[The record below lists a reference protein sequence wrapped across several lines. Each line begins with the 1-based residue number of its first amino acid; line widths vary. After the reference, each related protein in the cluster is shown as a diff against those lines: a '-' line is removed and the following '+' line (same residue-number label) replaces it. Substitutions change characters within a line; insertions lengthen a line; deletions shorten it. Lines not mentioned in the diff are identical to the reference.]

1 MDTTNNLIQEVS
13 ELVGKILDVEH
24 IKKEGRT
31 GVFIRISDKSTKRLV
46 VAQVFGV
53 LIPEKFKKYSL
64 FAHKK
69 AYWLNNNP
77 NALSTVESNGDVPG
91 GGVSGEKNVVTVS
104 GLNPK
109 DDSALAI
116 LILSILEKEER
127 CIFRRIQCVEKA
139 ECRNEINAFIF
150 YIINKAF
157 AGLKEPRT

>member
-1 MDTTNNLIQEVS
+1 MNVDKLIQEIS
-13 ELVGKILDVEH
+13 GLVGKVLDVEH

-31 GVFIRISDKSTKRLV
+31 GVFIHISDKNTKGLI
-46 VAQVFGV
+46 VAQAFGV
-53 LIPEKFKKYSL
+53 LTPEKYKKYSL
-64 FAHKK
+64 FANKK

-91 GGVSGEKNVVTVS
+91 GGVSGENYIVTVS

-116 LILSILEKEER
+116 LILSLLEKEER

-139 ECRNEINAFIF
+139 GCRNEINAFIF
-150 YIINKAF
+150 HIVNKAF